1 MKKLLP
7 TIAELRAG
15 RVTPKQREQFKALLI
30 EVSQELA
37 GMNEQYLAWEAEAE
51 RLFEALEDA
60 DLPQTEAYLRQN
72 PPSSGA
78 IAILMIIAQD
88 RYKTQKQR
96 DIAKGDRPSLLN
108 DALRQLI
115 KNKPDITPTQA
126 KDALDR
132 RFKKGPTKIT
142 RHEDSGKLGTAKI
155 SGLKDRLARI
165 RNPKSPA

>member
-1 MKKLLP
+1 MKELLP
-7 TIAELRAG
+7 TIAELRVG

-78 IAILMIIAQD
+78 IAILI
-88 RYKTQKQR
+88 
-96 DIAKGDRPSLLN
+96 L
-108 DALRQLI
+108 
-115 KNKPDITPTQA
+115 ITPTQA

>member
-78 IAILMIIAQD
+78 IAILI
-88 RYKTQKQR
+88 
-96 DIAKGDRPSLLN
+96 L
-108 DALRQLI
+108 
-115 KNKPDITPTQA
+115 ITPTQA